1 MKQALDS
8 LLSTLRKLENPSKTD
23 DIIKLEENVILL
35 IKDLTSSIT
44 ENKYS
49 KDDKDLKRR
58 VEELGEII
66 ENLDKNNEQQ
76 SKTFAE
82 FMKYLKDRKIN

>member
-76 SKTFAE
+76 NKTFAE

>member
-76 SKTFAE
+76 NKIFAE